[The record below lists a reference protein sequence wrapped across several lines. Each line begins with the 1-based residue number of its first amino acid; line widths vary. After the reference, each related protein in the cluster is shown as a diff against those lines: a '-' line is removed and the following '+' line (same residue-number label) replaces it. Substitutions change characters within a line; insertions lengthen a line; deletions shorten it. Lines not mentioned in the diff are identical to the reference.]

1 MPQRWQRRSPPM
13 PADAAAASSRR
24 LALLA
29 VAAFA
34 TMVSLRVCDPMLPM
48 LAKEFTSTTGGAARV
63 ISAFAFAYCALL
75 LLCGPLGDRF
85 GKLRVISFA
94 TLACAVGSLG
104 CALSTNLDMLVGF
117 RALSGATAA
126 GVTPLAMAW
135 IGDTVVYDRRQ
146 ETLARLLGATTLG
159 LIAGQVLGGFLADFV
174 GWRSAFGL
182 LVALFSV
189 TGALM
194 LRETRHGEPPAVGTG
209 ASSQAGHVQAGHVQ
223 GGHVQG
229 GHVQGG
235 NMQAGNVQAGY
246 AQVGYA
252 KLGPT
257 KAGYATRIRALLHE
271 PWPRRMLAVAFAE
284 GVFVF
289 AGLAFIP
296 AHLHREFGLSVG
308 WAGAVM
314 MMYGVGGL
322 LYSRFA
328 RVLLRRLGETG
339 LARAGGGL
347 LFAVFMTLAV
357 IPAWIWAVPA
367 CLAAGLGFYMLHNTL
382 QTHATQMAPAVRGTA
397 VTLFSCSLFF
407 GQSAGVMGA
416 AWIVD
421 HHSARVI
428 FVVSGLALPVIAGW
442 FAVLIDSVAPTRPSS
457 A

>member
-24 LALLA
+24 LTLLG

-48 LAKEFTSTTGGAARV
+48 LAKEFASTTGGAARV

-104 CALSTNLDMLVGF
+104 CALSTSLDMLVGF

-135 IGDTVVYDRRQ
+135 IGDTVAYDRRQ

-159 LIAGQVLGGFLADFV
+159 LIAGQVIGGLLADFV

-182 LVALFSV
+182 LVVLFAV
-189 TGALM
+189 TGVLM
-194 LRETRHGEPPAVGTG
+194 QREMRQGEATGIGVSLPAGYKG
-209 ASSQAGHVQAGHVQ
+209 
-223 GGHVQG
+223 
-229 GHVQGG
+229 
-235 NMQAGNVQAGY
+235 AGY
-246 AQVGYA
+246 AS
-252 KLGPT
+252 
-257 KAGYATRIRALLHE
+257 RIRTLLHE

-284 GVFVF
+284 GVFLF

-296 AHLHREFGLSVG
+296 VHLHREFGLSVG
-308 WAGAVM
+308 WAGAVL

-328 RVLLRRLGETG
+328 RMLLLRLGEVG

-347 LFAVFMTLAV
+347 MFAAFITLAV

-416 AWIVD
+416 AWILD

-442 FAVLIDSVAPTRPSS
+442 FSVLIGRVVPVKPSS